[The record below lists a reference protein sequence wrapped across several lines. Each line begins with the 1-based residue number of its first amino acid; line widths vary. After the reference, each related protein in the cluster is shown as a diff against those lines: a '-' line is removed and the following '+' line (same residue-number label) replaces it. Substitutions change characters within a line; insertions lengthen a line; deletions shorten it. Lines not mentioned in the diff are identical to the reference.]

1 MIKKP
6 PERKSTR
13 RKVKQKS
20 LIKRIRFSRLLLVLI
35 LLSGIIYGLYI
46 ALLGIYDW
54 GSYKY
59 AQYRETRISEQTKP
73 TIAPQFTDKRFENY
87 TNVLV
92 IGIDDTPVE
101 GIGEAGRYADA
112 VMLISMNNQTGEVRF
127 LSLPRNM
134 KIDIP
139 GRKDPDYLSFT
150 YYYGGSLLTVD
161 TVSQLLNIPITQY
174 VALDR
179 KALSRLVDT
188 IGGINIYVEHNMNYD
203 DPASKTSIHLAQ
215 GYQKLTGDMSQ
226 QYLRYRNDDLGDI
239 GRVQRQQKFAK
250 ALFEK
255 LFSWETVPAIP
266 SLVRI
271 LEDNMDTNINIL
283 DINNVIEILG
293 GLRGNNVSIKMLP
306 GNLST
311 TGDWIPDTNRIE
323 EDMNEMFPP
332 VADSA
337 TNS

>member
-1 MIKKP
+1 MRSKKP
-6 PERKSTR
+6 P
-13 RKVKQKS
+13 
-20 LIKRIRFSRLLLVLI
+20 IKRIRFSRLLLVLI
-35 LLSGIIYGLYI
+35 LLSGIIYGLCI

-59 AQYRETRISEQTKP
+59 AQYKETRISEQTKP
-73 TIAPQFTDKRFENY
+73 TIAPQFTDARFENY

-112 VMLISMNNQTGEVRF
+112 VMLISMNNKTGEVRF

-134 KIDIP
+134 KITIP
-139 GRKDPDYLSFT
+139 GRKDPEYLSFA

-161 TVSQLLNIPITQY
+161 TVSKLLNIPITQY

-179 KALSRLVDT
+179 KALSRMVDT
-188 IGGINIYVEHNMNYD
+188 IGGVSIYVEHNMNYD
-203 DPASKTSIHLAQ
+203 DPVSKTSIHLAQ

-226 QYLRYRNDDLGDI
+226 QYLRYRDDDLGDI

-255 LFSWETVPAIP
+255 LFSLETIPAIP
-266 SLVRI
+266 ALVRI

-283 DINNVIEILG
+283 DVDNILEILNA
-293 GLRGNNVSIKMLP
+293 LRSNEVSIKMLP
-306 GNLST
+306 GNLSPV
-311 TGDWIPDTNRIE
+311 GDWIPDNSRIE
-323 EDMNEMFPP
+323 QDMSEMFPP
-332 VADSA
+332 AS
-337 TNS
+337 N

>member
-1 MIKKP
+1 MRKKSP
-6 PERKSTR
+6 PKR
-13 RKVKQKS
+13 KS
-20 LIKRIRFSRLLLVLI
+20 LIRRLKFSRLLLVLI
-35 LLSGIIYGLYI
+35 LLSGIVYGAYI
-46 ALLGIYDW
+46 ALVEIYNW

-73 TIAPQFTDKRFENY
+73 TITPQFTDKRFENY

-92 IGIDDTPVE
+92 IGIDDTPVQ

-134 KIDIP
+134 KVDIP
-139 GRKDPDYLSFT
+139 GRKEADYLSFT
-150 YYYGGSLLTVD
+150 YYYGGSLLTVA

-174 VALDR
+174 IALDS
-179 KALSRLVDT
+179 KAISRLVDA
-188 IGGINIYVEHNMNYD
+188 IGGVSIYVEHNMNYD
-203 DPASKTSIHLAQ
+203 DPVSRTSIHLAQ
-215 GYQKLTGDMSQ
+215 GYQKLNGDMAQ

-255 LFSWETVPAIP
+255 IFSLETIPVLP

-283 DINNVIEILG
+283 DLSNVMEILNAV
-293 GLRGNNVSIKMLP
+293 RSNNISIQMLP
-306 GNLST
+306 GNLSPG
-311 TGDWIPDTNRIE
+311 GDWIPDTNRIE
-323 EDMNEMFPP
+323 ENMNELFPP
-332 VADSA
+332 VAEGD
-337 TNS
+337 TNN

>member
-1 MIKKP
+1 M
-6 PERKSTR
+6 R
-13 RKVKQKS
+13 RKKS
-20 LIKRIRFSRLLLVLI
+20 PIKRIRFSRLLLVLI
-35 LLSGIIYGLYI
+35 LLSGIIYGAYI

-73 TIAPQFTDKRFENY
+73 TIAPQFTDERFANY

-134 KIDIP
+134 KIAIP
-139 GRKDPDYLSFT
+139 GRKDPDYLSFA

-161 TVSQLLNIPITQY
+161 TVSKLLNIPITQY

-179 KALSRLVDT
+179 KALARMVDT
-188 IGGINIYVEHNMNYD
+188 LGGVSIYVENNMNYD
-203 DPASKTSIHLAQ
+203 DPVGKTSIHLAQ
-215 GYQKLTGDMSQ
+215 GYQKLDGDMSQ

-255 LFSWETVPAIP
+255 LFSLETIPANP
-266 SLVRI
+266 ALVRI

-283 DINNVIEILG
+283 DVDNILEILSA
-293 GLRGNNVSIKMLP
+293 LRSNEVTIKMLP
-306 GNLST
+306 GNLSA
-311 TGDWIPDTNRIE
+311 TGDWIPDNARIE

-332 VADSA
+332 TS
-337 TNS
+337 N